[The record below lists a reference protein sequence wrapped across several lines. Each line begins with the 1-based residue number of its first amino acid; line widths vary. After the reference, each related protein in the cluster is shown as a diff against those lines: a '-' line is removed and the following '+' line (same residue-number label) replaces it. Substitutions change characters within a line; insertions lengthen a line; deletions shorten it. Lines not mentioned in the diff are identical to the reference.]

1 MGADFRE
8 VQIHEKFLFLA
19 GAYGLASLPE
29 FDTAIAALLLKE
41 PLLAGIKPEAA
52 VFMSEAVAAV
62 LRNDLTAAYNALF
75 TLMEDEIPDQYAEAF
90 LLLMLRL
97 TAKLEFTD
105 DFIYFKKLQI
115 SMLIDAGR
123 NEEAKQ
129 EHSGWDEIL
138 PDDPDFKEFK
148 GRLGG

>member
-1 MGADFRE
+1 M
-8 VQIHEKFLFLA
+8 
-19 GAYGLASLPE
+19 ASLPE